1 MRRRAAFTLIELL
14 VVIAIISL
22 LIALLLPAVQQA
34 REAARRTQCRNHL
47 KQIGLALHNYH
58 DNHNTF
64 PPGETFSSAVPMDL
78 SAWSWSVM
86 ILPFLDQSP
95 LYNQLQPNSPN
106 PLSTALV
113 NPTSLALLR
122 TSLAVY
128 QCPTDPGS
136 LVNTDRPLLPPSNIT
151 VGKSNYVGS
160 HGVTRGTPGD
170 GIFDHNS
177 RRGLRDVTDGASQ
190 TILVGERS
198 AADTAGS
205 GSSRASV
212 WAGITN
218 PGSTCTANDDG
229 PFVILGNATFRM
241 QSGRPLEPGLI
252 TPCPMVTYSSLHE
265 GGAHFLLCDGSVR
278 FVSENVDAF
287 IGTPIT
293 DTTQWGVFQ
302 KLARRDDGQIVGE
315 F

>member
-1 MRRRAAFTLIELL
+1 MRQRSAFTLIELL

-34 REAARRTQCRNHL
+34 REAARRTQCRNNL

-58 DNHNTF
+58 DQHNTF
-64 PPGETFSSAVPMDL
+64 PPGEVFSSAVPLDL

-86 ILPFLDQSP
+86 ILPYVDQSP
-95 LYNQLQPNSPN
+95 LYNQLQPNSPG
-106 PLSTALV
+106 PFSAALV

-128 QCPTDPGS
+128 QCPSDTGS
-136 LVNTDRPLLPPSNIT
+136 PVNSDRPLLPPSHVT

-177 RRGLRDVTDGASQ
+177 RRGLRDVTDGTSQ
-190 TILVGERS
+190 TLLVGERS
-198 AADTAGS
+198 AADTGL
-205 GSSRASV
+205 SRASV

-218 PGSTCTANDDG
+218 PGSTCTATDDG
-229 PFVILGNATFRM
+229 PFVILGNATYRM
-241 QSGRPLEPGLI
+241 QSGQPLEPGLI
-252 TPCPMVTYSSLHE
+252 TPCPMVTFSSLHD

-278 FVSENVDAF
+278 FISENIDAF
-287 IGTPIT
+287 IGAPIT
-293 DTTQWGVFQ
+293 DTAQWGVFQ
-302 KLARRDDGQIVGE
+302 KLARREDGQIVGD